1 MSDEAQ
7 TYRYGCVADD
17 VLLGP
22 RVRLSP
28 FVNLYGCEIGED
40 TRLGAFVEVQRG
52 ARIGRRCKISSHT
65 FVCSGVTIEDEVF
78 VGHGVVFIND
88 RSPRA
93 TTADGVAQTE
103 NDWRMEE
110 TVVRRRASI
119 GSGAVILCGI
129 EIGAGAL
136 IGAGAVVTRN
146 VAAGAVVT
154 GNPARVRRSIP
165 IDSDRSSNKG
175 VPNAD
180 TD

>member
-1 MSDEAQ
+1 M
-7 TYRYGCVADD
+7 
-17 VLLGP
+17 
-22 RVRLSP
+22 
-28 FVNLYGCEIGED
+28 
-40 TRLGAFVEVQRG
+40 
-52 ARIGRRCKISSHT
+52 
-65 FVCSGVTIEDEVF
+65 
-78 VGHGVVFIND
+78 
-88 RSPRA
+88 
-93 TTADGVAQTE
+93 AQTE